1 MQIKYLKMVYSKA
14 AVKIRGWEHR
24 CGGGG
29 GSLGGGQ
36 GHVCRLHT
44 GTDDVL
50 PGPHYHECF
59 IISLLVHNGNNSA
72 EGSGLVTAHQPTDGP
87 A

>member
-1 MQIKYLKMVYSKA
+1 MSGLAAA
-14 AVKIRGWEHR
+14 AVS
-24 CGGGG
+24 GGGG
-29 GSLGGGQ
+29 LGRGFLCVGQDDVGG
-36 GHVCRLHT
+36 LHT
-44 GTDDVL
+44 AADDVL

-59 IISLLVHNGNNSA
+59 IIPLLVHNGNNST

>member
-1 MQIKYLKMVYSKA
+1 MNMNVWAHKQQY
-14 AVKIRGWEHR
+14 RGVEADGVR
-24 CGGGG
+24 GGGG
-29 GSLGGGQ
+29 GGRLGVGQ
-36 GHVCRLHT
+36 DDVGRLHT
-44 GTDDVL
+44 AADDVL

-59 IISLLVHNGNNSA
+59 IIPLLVHNGNNST

>member
-1 MQIKYLKMVYSKA
+1 MSEGQAAA
-14 AVKIRGWEHR
+14 AVAFRVCV

-29 GSLGGGQ
+29 YLGIGQ
-36 GHVCRLHT
+36 DDVCRLHHT
-44 GTDDVL
+44 VADDVL

-59 IISLLVHNGNNSA
+59 IIPLLVHNGNNST

>member
-1 MQIKYLKMVYSKA
+1 MWGLA
-14 AVKIRGWEHR
+14 AAAAS
-24 CGGGG
+24 GGGG
-29 GSLGGGQ
+29 GRLGVGQDDGGG
-36 GHVCRLHT
+36 LHT
-44 GTDDVL
+44 AADDVL

-59 IISLLVHNGNNSA
+59 IIPLLVHNGNNST

>member
-1 MQIKYLKMVYSKA
+1 M
-14 AVKIRGWEHR
+14 GT
-24 CGGGG
+24 GG
-29 GSLGGGQ
+29 GSSSIRGGGEWGVGGCLGVGQ
-36 GHVCRLHT
+36 DDGGELHT
-44 GTDDVL
+44 AADDVL

-59 IISLLVHNGNNSA
+59 IIPLLVHNGNNST

>member
-1 MQIKYLKMVYSKA
+1 MGGVS
-14 AVKIRGWEHR
+14 AVVGGVSAVVRGD
-24 CGGGG
+24 
-29 GSLGGGQ
+29 
-36 GHVCRLHT
+36 VCRLHT

-50 PGPHYHECF
+50 PGTHYHECF
-59 IISLLVHNGNNSA
+59 IISLLVHNGNNST